1 MILDQERTNQC
12 LSSRRLCAVCQHIRL
27 EYSASNS
34 PAPGMED
41 VATMTIFDSP
51 KEDSKPGNRSRHESK
66 ASSISA
72 VNAKKRGCK
81 TNSTM

>member
-1 MILDQERTNQC
+1 MYVVKTTSTGYSGLQLFTSYIHILDQERTNQC
-12 LSSRRLCAVCQHIRL
+12 LSSRLLCAVCQHIRS

-51 KEDSKPGNRSRHESK
+51 KEDSKPGN
-66 ASSISA
+66 I
-72 VNAKKRGCK
+72 
-81 TNSTM
+81 